1 MLLYYVFKCFIQ
13 LIFGC
18 TRGSPKFNAA
28 RNFPWRLPLGDHE
41 WLQVQWFIAFNKLLR
56 VKSITQMISNS
67 PYLPWLPS
75 PSNHP
80 KTWCPL
86 HRCTIL
92 LRSMVRTKHRLYK
105 TNSAWITKHYEK
117 IINVFNINNLFL
129 KEEPESQIIQK
140 QLRLNDKVE
149 ICATPTLSINITP
162 RLAWTENGRR
172 NLFLPIEICSFCDI
186 KDEIRGPTWIQYTVF
201 GYFHVFF
208 MKKPRQYL
216 LFPCDLLPTGLIT
229 GTV

>member
-92 LRSMVRTKHRLYK
+92 LRSMDAYKAPSIQNKLCMNHKTLRENNKRLQYKQFVPERGTGIANNSETAATKWQ
-105 TNSAWITKHYEK
+105 SW
-117 IINVFNINNLFL
+117 NLCH
-129 KEEPESQIIQK
+129 SNAQ
-140 QLRLNDKVE
+140 
-149 ICATPTLSINITP
+149 
-162 RLAWTENGRR
+162 
-172 NLFLPIEICSFCDI
+172 
-186 KDEIRGPTWIQYTVF
+186 
-201 GYFHVFF
+201 H
-208 MKKPRQYL
+208 
-216 LFPCDLLPTGLIT
+216 
-229 GTV
+229 

>member
-1 MLLYYVFKCFIQ
+1 
-13 LIFGC
+13 
-18 TRGSPKFNAA
+18 
-28 RNFPWRLPLGDHE
+28 
-41 WLQVQWFIAFNKLLR
+41 
-56 VKSITQMISNS
+56 MISNS

-86 HRCTIL
+86 YRCTQSYSDPS
-92 LRSMVRTKHRLYK
+92 SMNDRWMRTKHRLYE

-129 KEEPESQIIQK
+129 NGEPELQIIQK

-162 RLAWTENGRR
+162 RLARTENGRR
-172 NLFLPIEICSFCDI
+172 NLFLPNEICSFCDI
-186 KDEIRGPTWIQYTVF
+186 KDEFRVPTLIQYTGF
-201 GYFHVFF
+201 GYFHVFL

-216 LFPCDLLPTGLIT
+216 LFPCDLLPTGPIT